1 MTAVSSDSTVMTTS
15 VTEYNTVGISAK
27 KKGEV
32 SITIKA
38 VDEVNGYEASKTLV
52 FRVIEAADAV
62 DVVSGIIKPDTSTI
76 NKGHTIYVDC
86 YYLKSVA
93 FKIKSAY
100 EDVLMLKR
108 ATGVDGD
115 SDVNV
120 TVQDGLYVVTNT
132 RLRTAIPQAFFSL
145 EGINDSPNIAEPQI
159 GGVQVLF
166 IEEDGVEYEI
176 YDTSRIVTTFP
187 ASPGGTEDGGTMQ
200 LSLSQYQDV
209 NVYGVISIEP
219 RFLVEKQ
226 YVVSEVIS
234 SDSAVALVMTE
245 EASVWG
251 NQRRIPIK
259 ILSAGTATITLRVS
273 DGMSYDATST
283 ITLNVVE

>member
-1 MTAVSSDSTVMTTS
+1 MTTS
-15 VTEYNTVGISAK
+15 VTEYNTVGISTK

-62 DVVSGIIKPDTSTI
+62 DVVSGIIETDTSTI
-76 NKGHTIYVDC
+76 NKGRTIYIDG
-86 YYLKSVA
+86 YYLKSVS

-108 ATGVDGD
+108 STGGDGD
-115 SDVNV
+115 EDVSV
-120 TVQDGLYVVTNT
+120 TVQDGLYIVTNT
-132 RLRTAIPQAFFSL
+132 RLRSAIPQTFFSL
-145 EGINDSPNIAEPQI
+145 EGINDSPTIGAEPQV
-159 GGVQVLF
+159 GGVHVLF

-176 YDTSRIVTTFP
+176 YNTSRKVTTHP
-187 ASPGGTEDGGTMQ
+187 ASPGTEDGGTMQ

-219 RFLVEKQ
+219 GVLVEKQ

-251 NQRRIPIK
+251 NQRRMPIK

-273 DGMSYDATST
+273 DGMNYDATST